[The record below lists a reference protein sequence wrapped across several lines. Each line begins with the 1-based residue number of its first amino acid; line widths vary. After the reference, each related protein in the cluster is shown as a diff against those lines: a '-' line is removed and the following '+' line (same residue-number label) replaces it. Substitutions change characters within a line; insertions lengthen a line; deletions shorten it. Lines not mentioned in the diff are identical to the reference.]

1 MDKRFA
7 SADAA
12 VADVPD
18 GATIMVGG
26 FVGVG
31 AAWDLIHA
39 LARRGAHGLTCI
51 QTATRV
57 ELGPLIEARLVRKVI
72 TSFPAYASAGQ
83 ISPFEEQFKRGE
95 IEVELVPQ
103 GTLAE
108 RMRAAGAGIP
118 AFYTAT
124 GVGTV
129 VAEGKPTA
137 WFDGREYL
145 LERWL
150 PADFALVGARRADR
164 FGNLVYRRSGR
175 NFNPAMA
182 MAARVTIAEADAVV
196 EPGAIDPD
204 DVHTPAAFVQRV
216 VLRSGA
222 GRAGAG
228 GQES

>member
-1 MDKRFA
+1 MDKLFA

-12 VADVPD
+12 VADIPD
-18 GATIMVGG
+18 GATVMVGG

-31 AAWDLIHA
+31 AAWELIYA
-39 LARRGAHGLTCI
+39 LVRHGARDLTCI

-72 TSFPAYASAGQ
+72 TSFPAYASAGL
-83 ISPFEEQFKRGE
+83 ITPFEEQYKRGE

-137 WFDGREYL
+137 WFEGREYL

-150 PADFALVGARRADR
+150 PADYALVGARVADR

-182 MAARVTIAEADAVV
+182 MAARITIAQATEVV

-216 VLRSGA
+216 VLCTRPTRGS
-222 GRAGAG
+222 AG
-228 GQES
+228 GSGS